1 MSSIP
6 GARRAAFPENKS
18 REEKKHSSVEA
29 RQELV
34 YPGGKRIILLPIP
47 LWSRFFFRSCCC
59 YYVTGSLGCLCDTPR
74 FPWIFLSFLLLSRS
88 YFCFWYSWLLSL
100 NLLLVLVSRHHHH
113 FFSLPFVPG
122 HTNAAFITFSLSS
135 FFLKHF
141 QMSVIIGR

>member
-47 LWSRFFFRSCCC
+47 LWSRFFFVLVVVIMLRAVWDVCATHSAFPGSSSVFCC
-59 YYVTGSLGCLCDTPR
+59 YLGVIFASDTR
-74 FPWIFLSFLLLSRS
+74 GCCR
-88 YFCFWYSWLLSL
+88 
-100 NLLLVLVSRHHHH
+100 
-113 FFSLPFVPG
+113 
-122 HTNAAFITFSLSS
+122 
-135 FFLKHF
+135 
-141 QMSVIIGR
+141 